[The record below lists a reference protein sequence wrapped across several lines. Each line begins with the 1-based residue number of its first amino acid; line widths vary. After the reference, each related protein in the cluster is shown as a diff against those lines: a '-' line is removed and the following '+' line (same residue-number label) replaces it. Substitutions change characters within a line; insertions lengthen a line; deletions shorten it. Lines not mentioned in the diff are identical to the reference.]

1 MVLLLVILR
10 EAHRFAI
17 CNVKLGACVFVLAG
31 ASWDLAWFSRARVQ
45 RLFWLF
51 LSQCVRVDAA
61 GAEVA

>member
-1 MVLLLVILR
+1 MVLVLVILR

-17 CNVKLGACVFVLAG
+17 SNVKLGACVFVLAG

-45 RLFWLF
+45 RLF